1 MANSGYLVYL
11 EIKMMRLK
19 KDRLKDEARK
29 RNLSQSGTKA
39 KLVKRIIGGEIGGAE
54 ANLKTVKKNGI
65 KISLVGPFARVR
77 TRSQAAA
84 SKYFNYFNIVFENTY
99 ILFTK
104 VGNLLPTLLF
114 TLTYSLVS
122 LRIKRCGNFNLSNL
136 DFIPSSQESENLL
149 LINNLAVHQ
158 FGRQT

>member
-84 SKYFNYFNIVFENTY
+84 SKYFNIVFVFFKNAY
-99 ILFTK
+99 
-104 VGNLLPTLLF
+104 LLF
-114 TLTYSLVS
+114 TITYSLVS
-122 LRIKRCGNFNLSNL
+122 FHIKRRGNFN
-136 DFIPSSQESENLL
+136 FHASSQEIE
-149 LINNLAVHQ
+149 ICC
-158 FGRQT
+158 

>member
-1 MANSGYLVYL
+1 MADSGYLVYL
-11 EIKMMRLK
+11 EKKIMRLK

-39 KLVKRIIGGEIGGAE
+39 KLVKRIFAA
-54 ANLKTVKKNGI
+54 ANLKTAQKK
-65 KISLVGPFARVR
+65 GPLARVR

-84 SKYFNYFNIVFENTY
+84 CKYFNYFNIVFENTY
-99 ILFTK
+99 I
-104 VGNLLPTLLF
+104 LF

-136 DFIPSSQESENLL
+136 DFIPSSQESE
-149 LINNLAVHQ
+149 ICC
-158 FGRQT
+158 